1 MRGIAECLALGPVQ
15 DRVAQGRWTIPDLV
29 LVAFAGFVGSIVALG
44 IGPGNDVLVALAGQ
58 FLFTAGAMAL
68 VGRVRQRDFERLRF
82 DVESRDLMMLA
93 VGVGMQVIL
102 AVVFLP
108 VALLVGLETEPQ
120 ALTEEVAAIGGLYS
134 RMALFLLIGLIGP
147 TLEELLFRGILIDAL
162 AARFRKRGVIFLSA
176 AAFAAFHMTGLSPVQ
191 PWESAAVLVPQLF
204 LFGVVLAHL
213 RISRGR
219 LGPAIFTHAG
229 FNLLSL
235 VVLLFYPELV

>member
-1 MRGIAECLALGPVQ
+1 MRGIAACLALGPVQ

-29 LVAFAGFVGSIVALG
+29 LVAFAGFVGSIVGLG
-44 IGPGNDVLVALAGQ
+44 IGPGNDVLVALVGQ
-58 FLFTAGAMAL
+58 FMFTAGAMAL
-68 VGRVRQRDFERLRF
+68 VGRVRQRNFERLRF
-82 DVESRDLMMLA
+82 DVESRDPMMLA
-93 VGVGMQVIL
+93 VGVGMQVVL

-162 AARFRKRGVIFLSA
+162 AARFQKRGVISLSA
-176 AAFAAFHMTGLSPVQ
+176 ASFAAFHMTGLSSVQ

-219 LGPAIFTHAG
+219 LGPAIFAHAG